1 MTTSLPLA
9 PRTDERA
16 LAALQREHGTAL
28 FGFLLGLTHGDRQ
41 RAEDLVQETLVR
53 AWQHPEALSSDHDS
67 MRPWLFTVGRRLAID
82 ARRARRAR
90 PSEVTAEVLDHSPAP
105 VDLAERSATEL
116 DVRQAVRAL
125 RTEHREV
132 LVQVYF
138 RGRSVAEAST
148 ELGIP
153 EGTVKSRT
161 YYALRALRTVLPGYD
176 VGVGGRAGRGAA

>member
-16 LAALQREHGTAL
+16 LAALQQEHGTAL
-28 FGFLLGLTHGDRQ
+28 LGFLLGLTHGDRQ

-53 AWQHPEALSSDHDS
+53 AWQHPEALDSDHDS

-82 ARRARRAR
+82 ARRARKAR
-90 PSEVTAEVLDHSPAP
+90 PSEVGAEVLAQSATPE
-105 VDLAERSATEL
+105 DLAERSATEL
-116 DVRQAVRAL
+116 DVRQALRAL
-125 RTEHREV
+125 RSEHREV

-148 ELGIP
+148 ALGIP

-161 YYALRALRTVLPGYD
+161 YYALRALRGVLPGYEE
-176 VGVGGRAGRGAA
+176 GVGRGAA

>member
-1 MTTSLPLA
+1 VTTALPLA
-9 PRTDERA
+9 PRTDERD

-28 FGFLLGLTHGDRQ
+28 FGFLLGLTYGDRQ
-41 RAEDLVQETLVR
+41 RAEDLLQETLVR
-53 AWQHPEALSSDHDS
+53 AWQHPEALASDHDS

-90 PSEVTAEVLDHSPAP
+90 PSEVTAEVLDHSPVP
-105 VDLAERSATEL
+105 DDHAERSATEL